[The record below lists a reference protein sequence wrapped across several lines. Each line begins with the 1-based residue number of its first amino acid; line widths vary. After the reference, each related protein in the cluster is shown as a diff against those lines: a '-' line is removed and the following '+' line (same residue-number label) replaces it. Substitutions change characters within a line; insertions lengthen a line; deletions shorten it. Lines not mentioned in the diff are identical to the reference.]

1 MNASVFVGV
10 SVDGFIARANGSLD
24 WLPAAPESHG
34 YDEFM
39 ATVDVHVIGR
49 KTYDTVLS
57 FDGWPYG
64 SRPVVVLS
72 THALAA
78 APTGAAVERM
88 EGNPMD
94 ILASLERRGL
104 GHAYV
109 DGGLTIQGFLRAGAI
124 NRLII
129 TRVPVLIGS
138 GVPLFGE
145 MPRDIALRHVGT
157 RWYPSGLVQTEYEV
171 AP

>member
-10 SVDGFIARANGSLD
+10 SVDGFIARADGSLD
-24 WLPAAPESHG
+24 WLPAAPEPHG

-39 ATVDVHVIGR
+39 ATVDVHVVGR
-49 KTYDTVLS
+49 KTYETVLT

-78 APTGAAVERM
+78 APTGAVVERL
-88 EGNPMD
+88 EGNPTD
-94 ILASLERRGL
+94 ILARLERRGL
-104 GHAYV
+104 THAYV

-124 NRLII
+124 TRLII
-129 TRVPVLIGS
+129 TRIPVLIGS

-145 MPRDIALRHVGT
+145 TLRDIALRHVGT
-157 RWYPSGLVQTEYEV
+157 RWYASGLVQTEYEV
-171 AP
+171 TA